1 MTHLLKQQH
10 KQLFYDLQAKFVYSE
25 SRYILFLAVFR
36 TACTCDTSTGRLSL
50 RKSTGAS
57 QPHIPVPEG
66 PYMLSSPALWQ
77 KTSLS
82 GTSIACGYGIR
93 RFPIPQNSSRPNVNN
108 RQVRVYRR
116 SRQELLP
123 CQPHRS
129 FSTGCAAIS
138 DGERTLIRFLYS
150 NGFYLRVIYEI
161 RLQPHCAAP
170 GF

>member
-1 MTHLLKQQH
+1 MH
-10 KQLFYDLQAKFVYSE
+10 ASRSE
-25 SRYILFLAVFR
+25 KTKERGIFPHR
-36 TACTCDTSTGRLSL
+36 CDTSTERLSL

-93 RFPIPQNSSRPNVNN
+93 RFPIPRNSSRPNVNN

-116 SRQELLP
+116 SRQDLLP

-161 RLQPHCAAP
+161 RLQPHCAVP